1 MLKKLGWIIITHGDI
16 SISEKW
22 FLKVFVD
29 KISYIQIPR
38 VSNSS
43 KDDLTKSKV
52 CV

>member
-38 VSNSS
+38 VSNSIEGWLN
-43 KDDLTKSKV
+43 KK
-52 CV
+52 